1 MLHVAVVGSGPS
13 GVYTAQSLLQQSES
27 PDVRVDV
34 LDRLP
39 CPYGLVRYGVAPDH
53 EKIKSLQQNLRS
65 VLEDERVRFLGGVR
79 VGPGGLPAARLRELY
94 HAVVYCVGAA
104 TDRHLG
110 VPGEELPGS
119 WSATEF
125 VSWYSAHPDCAQDG
139 FLPGARSAVV
149 VGVGNVAV
157 DVTRILARGA
167 AELGPTDMPQAA
179 LTSLAASTVTEIH
192 MVGRRGPSQA
202 RFTTKELRE
211 LGSLP
216 DADVVVDP
224 EELALDPAYADPSGL
239 PAANRRNVEVL
250 RGWAGRPL
258 LRGAARRIR
267 LRFFLR
273 PAELLADGGRVGAV
287 RFERTLPDGHG
298 GVRGTGHYEDVPA
311 QLVLRSVGY
320 RGVPLEGLPFDAVQ
334 GTVPHRAGRV
344 LRDGEVAPG
353 EYVAGWIKRGPTGVI
368 GTNRPCAKETVTS
381 LLADVPVLTARA
393 VPADPLEV
401 LRAEGVEPVEWSG
414 WQAIERAEKELGAS
428 LGRGVVKLPDWPSL
442 LAAARGGKAVARG
455 ADGTGAAEGPGAVG
469 TVGAVEAVGGAAAVG
484 ALEAVGDEEAVGA
497 EAVGATPPAR
507 PSRVPESPL

>member
-1 MLHVAVVGSGPS
+1 MLRVAVVGSGPS
-13 GVYTAQSLLQQSES
+13 GVYTAQGLVQQSQV
-27 PDVRVDV
+27 PGVRVDV

-53 EKIKSLQQNLRS
+53 EKIKSLQNNLRA

-79 VGPGGLPAARLRELY
+79 IGPDGLPAARLRELY

-125 VSWYSAHPDCAQDG
+125 VSWYSAHPDCVADG
-139 FLPGARSAVV
+139 FVLGARSAVV
-149 VGVGNVAV
+149 IGVGNVAV

-167 AELGPTDMPQAA
+167 AELSPTDMPQAA
-179 LTSLAASTVTEIH
+179 LTALAASEVTEIS

-211 LGSLP
+211 LGALP
-216 DADVVVDP
+216 DTEVIVDP
-224 EELALDPAYADPSGL
+224 RELELDPGYNEPSGL

-250 RGWAGRPL
+250 RGWAATPP
-258 LRGAARRIR
+258 RGAARRIR

-273 PAELLADGGRVGAV
+273 PVELLADGGEGEGRRVGAV
-287 RFERTLPDGHG
+287 RFERTVPDGHG
-298 GVRGTGHYEDVPA
+298 GVTGTGRYEDIDA

-320 RGVPLEGLPFDAVQ
+320 RGVPLDGLPFDAEH
-334 GTVPHRAGRV
+334 GTVPHLAGRV
-344 LRDGEVAPG
+344 VRDGTIAPG

-381 LLADVPVLTARA
+381 LLEDAGMLVRRELPE
-393 VPADPLEV
+393 DPLVV
-401 LRAEGVEPVEWSG
+401 LRAAGLAPVEWAG
-414 WQAIERAEKELGAS
+414 WQAIERAEAELGAS
-428 LGRGVVKLPDWPSL
+428 LGRGVVKLPDWTSL
-442 LAAARGGKAVARG
+442 LAAARTAR
-455 ADGTGAAEGPGAVG
+455 
-469 TVGAVEAVGGAAAVG
+469 
-484 ALEAVGDEEAVGA
+484 
-497 EAVGATPPAR
+497 
-507 PSRVPESPL
+507 S